1 VHIKDLK
8 CYMCRSPRFL
18 RLAHVK
24 WTLISEELLTIP
36 REIQREAGGESQKT
50 DVRIATNIINSMDPK
65 SSTSDNKM

>member
-1 VHIKDLK
+1 
-8 CYMCRSPRFL
+8 M